1 MSFSTRTLAY
11 KLDSLVRVSRRDGK
25 NHFGKITIVPQAV
38 QTLIGLN
45 LFWSVQLHFARCSGK
60 NAAAVHRVAPS
71 AHPSVFTAYFSTI
84 SDLFTLFSK
93 SFSSFLHST
102 CLLSV
107 SHPYLALEESYL
119 PVRAAVPSNPTLLGL
134 PLLKRRLH
142 GAFTLFGVPFDA
154 LESTFVFRRAWLQ
167 FGSSLNSRFQFWAFA
182 GSVALTEAIFVN
194 FFSSA

>member
-38 QTLIGLN
+38 QTLFGLT
-45 LFWSVQLHFARCSGK
+45 LFWSVQLHFARCSGNNSK
-60 NAAAVHRVAPS
+60 AFHLVAIS

-119 PVRAAVPSNPTLLGL
+119 PLRAAVPSYPTLLEP
-134 PLLKRRLH
+134 PLLKRKLN
-142 GAFTLFGVPFDA
+142 GAFTLSGEPFDA
-154 LESTFVFRRAWLQ
+154 LELTFVFRR
-167 FGSSLNSRFQFWAFA
+167 
-182 GSVALTEAIFVN
+182 V
-194 FFSSA
+194 